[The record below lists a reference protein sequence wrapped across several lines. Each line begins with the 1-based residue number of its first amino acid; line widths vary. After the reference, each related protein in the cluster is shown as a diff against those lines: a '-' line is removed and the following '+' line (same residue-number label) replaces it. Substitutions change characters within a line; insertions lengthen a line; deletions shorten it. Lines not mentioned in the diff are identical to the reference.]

1 MSSFGIVIAVVL
13 SSASVPADITAG
25 APPDSLG
32 AEVLQ
37 RYLTASETQKSA
49 MHGIRSDVD
58 IDAKL
63 PKLKKEGRL
72 HALRSISKVGEVTYR
87 MLGFSGDNTIKKDV
101 IARYLTAEVQA
112 QGSGQDL
119 SITPANYKFRFRG
132 LQDHDGRQ
140 VYVFNVAPRKKE
152 VGLFKGEI
160 WLDPATCMPLREQGR
175 FVKNPS
181 IFFKRMEFV
190 RTYNIQ
196 DGVSRPLHIDSV
208 VQTRIV
214 GPVELSINF
223 NNFTRA
229 PDDESEEP
237 AAGGDSQ

>member
-1 MSSFGIVIAVVL
+1 
-13 SSASVPADITAG
+13 
-25 APPDSLG
+25 
-32 AEVLQ
+32 
-37 RYLTASETQKSA
+37 
-49 MHGIRSDVD
+49 MHGMRSDVD
-58 IDAKL
+58 IEAKL

-72 HALRSISKVGEVTYR
+72 HALRSISKVGQVTYR

-112 QGSGQDL
+112 QGNGQDL
-119 SITPANYKFRFRG
+119 SITPVNYKFKFRG
-132 LQDHDGRQ
+132 LQDHEGRR

-160 WLDPATCMPLREQGR
+160 WLDPTTCMPLREQGR

-181 IFFKRMEFV
+181 IFFRRMEFV
-190 RTYNIQ
+190 RTYSLQ
-196 DGVSRPLHIDSV
+196 DGVSRPQHIDSV

-214 GPVELSINF
+214 GPVQLSINF
-223 NNFTRA
+223 DNYTLA
-229 PDDESEEP
+229 PDDESEET